1 MNAKFQFK
9 VTMKRLL
16 MTALFISS
24 LQAHAFLD
32 FNNYGADYKD
42 NNWPVWTPMYWMEKV
57 TNNDMFGNKRN
68 QGYGY
73 PYNNRPYNINAS
85 HFDMSQMPTPDQAYQ
100 AESNKMTQSQPMF
113 MTPAA
118 QSFVNPGN
126 MSDYNLPS
134 PYPSNYRFN
143 EPPSPYSN
151 GF

>member
-1 MNAKFQFK
+1 
-9 VTMKRLL
+9 MKRLL
-16 MTALFISS
+16 MTALFVSS

-42 NNWPVWTPMYWMEKV
+42 NNWPIWTPMYWMEKA
-57 TNNDMFGNKRN
+57 TDNNMFGNKHN

-73 PYNNRPYNINAS
+73 PYNNRPYNINAT

-100 AESNKMTQSQPMF
+100 AESNQLPQPMF

-118 QSFVNPGN
+118 QSFTNPGN
-126 MSDYNLPS
+126 MPSTDDYGLPS
-134 PYPSNYRFN
+134 PYPANYQLN
-143 EPPSPYSN
+143 HLPSPYSD

>member
-1 MNAKFQFK
+1 
-9 VTMKRLL
+9 MKKLFVATLL
-16 MTALFISS
+16 VVS
-24 LQAHAFLD
+24 LNSNAFLD
-32 FNNYGADYKD
+32 FNSFGPDYKD
-42 NNWPVWTPMYWMEKV
+42 NNWPIWTPMYWMEKV
-57 TNNDMFGNKRN
+57 TDNDMFGDKRN

-100 AESNKMTQSQPMF
+100 AENSKTAQPQPMF